1 MPKVSME
8 LYVDDVADNC
18 YTANIPDDKL
28 EIVRKE
34 FANAVEDILFAKEN
48 DDA

>member
-8 LYVDDVADNC
+8 LYIDDVADNC
-18 YTANIPDDKL
+18 YTAIISKDKL
-28 EIVRKE
+28 DAIRRE
-34 FANAVEDILFAKEN
+34 FANAAEDILFAKEL